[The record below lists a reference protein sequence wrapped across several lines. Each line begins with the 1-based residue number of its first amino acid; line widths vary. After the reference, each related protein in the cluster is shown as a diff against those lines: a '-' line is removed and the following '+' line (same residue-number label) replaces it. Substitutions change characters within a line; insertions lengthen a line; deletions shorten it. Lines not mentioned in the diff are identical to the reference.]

1 MNITYNGMTDAKN
14 TVSFTRLPNILK
26 IKENNNGTPASA
38 TITISDL
45 SRVTSTKEYTLI
57 INGVKLISTLSLVN
71 AGGNKFYLSNSN
83 SDKTIVAYK
92 LVETLRGLST
102 LPLNYDITLAT
113 ASDGTLSPVITIMAK
128 NNGMQF
134 DLNIEGTL
142 IDNNIATVSF
152 TSGTSSSNLLK
163 GIMNKV
169 LVEVYQV
176 NNPSTQDRIGSTTY
190 QMGTYLTTLTKEAFG
205 EEVSFNLSPL
215 FSAITDYDTLS
226 EVNLYIYIMN
236 DNTLT
241 LAGIMK
247 DIYFTTGY
255 MVNQG
260 VNYLPVPSTQLA
272 QNVSRGTTKST
283 INNTILY
290 VYQPTIQFTLY
301 VPFATTAAKT
311 INFKVYYINSANI
324 PIKTTTTSYY
334 IVKSMT
340 SPVINL
346 DQSLFDRSF
355 YIDVVI
361 PDVGTLRYNVI
372 KPLKATDEIQR
383 VYWTNSYG
391 GISFFDFTGT
401 RTETRKTKVDYYQQ
415 NLFDYYDKDSAQL
428 NKVYNKDVSIT
439 VSLSTHSIEKDGTWQ
454 FFDLQNS
461 SNAWTYVNGKKYF
474 ITITDLKITES
485 QVNDIYTATVEY
497 EYSMGDT
504 F

>member
-1 MNITYNGMTDAKN
+1 MNITYNGMTDPKN
-14 TVSFTRLPNILK
+14 TVSFTKIPNILK

-45 SRVTSTKEYTLI
+45 TKVTDGTEYTLI
-57 INGVKLISTLSLVN
+57 INGTKLISTQSLVN
-71 AGGNKFYLSNSN
+71 AAGNKFYLTNNNSE
-83 SDKTIVAYK
+83 KIIVAYK
-92 LVETLRGLST
+92 LVETLRGLNT
-102 LPLNYDITLAT
+102 LPLNYNITLAT

-128 NNGMQF
+128 NNGSQ
-134 DLNIEGTL
+134 LNLTIEGTL
-142 IDNNIATVSF
+142 ISSNIATKSI
-152 TSGTSSSNLLK
+152 TNGTSSSNLLR
-163 GIMNKV
+163 GVINKV
-169 LVEVYQV
+169 LVEVYEV
-176 NNPSTQDRIGSTTY
+176 KNPNTSDKIGNTNY
-190 QMGTYLTTLTKEAFG
+190 VMGEYLTTLTKEAFG
-205 EEVSFNLSPL
+205 EEVSFDLSPL
-215 FSAITDYDTLS
+215 LSAITDYGTLS
-226 EVNLYIYIMN
+226 EINLYVYIMN
-236 DNTLT
+236 DNVMT

-272 QNVSRGTTKST
+272 QNVSRGSTKSQL
-283 INNTILY
+283 NNTILY
-290 VYQPTIQFTLY
+290 VYQPSIQFTLY
-301 VPFATTAAKT
+301 VPFPSNTAQAA
-311 INFKVYYINSANI
+311 NFQVNYINSANVV
-324 PIKTTTTSYY
+324 IKSTTTSIYLTN
-334 IVKSMT
+334 SMT
-340 SPVINL
+340 SPVISL
-346 DQSLFDRSF
+346 DQSLLNQSF

-361 PDVGTLRYNVI
+361 PDVGRLRYNVI

-391 GISFFDFTGT
+391 GTSFFDFTGT

-415 NLFDYYDKDSAQL
+415 NLFDYYDKDTAQL

-439 VSLSTHSIEKDGTWQ
+439 VSLSTHSIEKDGTWV

>member
-1 MNITYNGMTDAKN
+1 MTDAKN

-113 ASDGTLSPVITIMAK
+113 ASDGTLSPVITIIAK
-128 NNGMQF
+128 NNGKQF

-176 NNPSTQDRIGSTTY
+176 NNPSTEDRIGSTTY

-205 EEVSFNLSPL
+205 EEVSFDLSPL

-236 DNTLT
+236 DNILT

-301 VPFATTAAKT
+301 VPFATPAAKT

-324 PIKTTTTSYY
+324 PIKMTTTSYY

-346 DQSLFDRSF
+346 DQELFNRSF
-355 YIDVVI
+355 YIDVEI
-361 PDVGTLRYNVI
+361 PDVGKLRYNVI

>member
-1 MNITYNGMTDAKN
+1 MTDAKN

-71 AGGNKFYLSNSN
+71 DGGNKFYLSNSN

-113 ASDGTLSPVITIMAK
+113 ASDGTLSPVITIIAK

-134 DLNIEGTL
+134 DLNIGGTL

-176 NNPSTQDRIGSTTY
+176 NNPSTEDRIGSTTY

-205 EEVSFNLSPL
+205 EEVSFDLSPL

-283 INNTILY
+283 INNSILY

-301 VPFATTAAKT
+301 VPFATPAAKT

-346 DQSLFDRSF
+346 DQELFNRSF
-355 YIDVVI
+355 YIDVEI
-361 PDVGTLRYNVI
+361 PDVGKLRYNVI

>member
-1 MNITYNGMTDAKN
+1 MTDAKN

-163 GIMNKV
+163 GVMNKV

-176 NNPSTQDRIGSTTY
+176 NNPSTQDRIGNTTY

-205 EEVSFNLSPL
+205 EEVSFDLSPL

-272 QNVSRGTTKST
+272 QNVSRGSTKST

-301 VPFATTAAKT
+301 VPFATPAAKT

-346 DQSLFDRSF
+346 DQDLFNRSF
-355 YIDVVI
+355 YIDVEI
-361 PDVGTLRYNVI
+361 PDVGKLRYNVI

-474 ITITDLKITES
+474 ITITDLKMTES

>member
-71 AGGNKFYLSNSN
+71 AAGNKFYLSNSD

-92 LVETLRGLST
+92 LVETLRGLNT

-113 ASDGTLSPVITIMAK
+113 ASDGTLSPVITIIAK
-128 NNGMQF
+128 NNGRQF

-163 GIMNKV
+163 GIFNKV

-176 NNPSTQDRIGSTTY
+176 NNPSTQDKIGSTTY

-205 EEVSFNLSPL
+205 EEVSFDLSPL
-215 FSAITDYDTLS
+215 FSAITDYNTLS

-236 DNTLT
+236 DNILT

-260 VNYLPVPSTQLA
+260 LNYINVASTQLA
-272 QNVSRGTTKST
+272 QNVYRGTNKPQL
-283 INNTILY
+283 NNTILY
-290 VYQPTIQFTLY
+290 VYQPSVQFTLY
-301 VPFATTAAKT
+301 VPFQSNTAQVV
-311 INFKVYYINSANI
+311 NLNLNYINSANVV
-324 PIKTTTTSYY
+324 IKSFRTTLY
-334 IVKSMT
+334 ITNSMT
-340 SPVINL
+340 SPAI
-346 DQSLFDRSF
+346 SLNQTLLNQSF

-415 NLFDYYDKDSAQL
+415 NLFDYYDKDTAQL

>member
-134 DLNIEGTL
+134 NLDIKGTL

-176 NNPSTQDRIGSTTY
+176 DNPSTQDKIGSTTY

-205 EEVSFNLSPL
+205 EEVSFDLSPL

-260 VNYLPVPSTQLA
+260 EPYLSIPSMILA

-283 INNTILY
+283 INNSILY

-311 INFKVYYINSANI
+311 IDFKVYYINSANI

-355 YIDVVI
+355 YIDVEI
-361 PDVGTLRYNVI
+361 PDVGKLRYNVI

-415 NLFDYYDKDSAQL
+415 NLFDYYDKDTAQL
-428 NKVYNKDVSIT
+428 NKVYNKDVTIT

>member
-1 MNITYNGMTDAKN
+1 MTDAKN

-113 ASDGTLSPVITIMAK
+113 ASDGTLSPVITIVAK

-205 EEVSFNLSPL
+205 EEVSFDLSPL
-215 FSAITDYDTLS
+215 FSAITDYNTLS

-311 INFKVYYINSANI
+311 INLKVYYINSANI

-346 DQSLFDRSF
+346 DQELFNRSF
-355 YIDVVI
+355 YIDVEI
-361 PDVGTLRYNVI
+361 PDVGKLRYNVI

-485 QVNDIYTATVEY
+485 QVNNIYTATVEY

>member
-71 AGGNKFYLSNSN
+71 AAGNKFYLSNSD

-92 LVETLRGLST
+92 LVETLRGLNT

-113 ASDGTLSPVITIMAK
+113 SSDGTLSPVITIIAK
-128 NNGMQF
+128 NNGRQF

-163 GIMNKV
+163 GIFNKV

-176 NNPSTQDRIGSTTY
+176 NNPSTQDKIGSTTY

-205 EEVSFNLSPL
+205 EEVSFDLSPL

-236 DNTLT
+236 DNILT

-272 QNVSRGTTKST
+272 QNVSRGSTKST
-283 INNTILY
+283 INNSILY

-301 VPFATTAAKT
+301 VPFTTTAAKT
-311 INFKVYYINSANI
+311 INLKVYYINSANI
-324 PIKTTTTSYY
+324 PIKTTTTSCY

-340 SPVINL
+340 SPGSDRDEL
-346 DQSLFDRSF
+346 LFDRS
-355 YIDVVI
+355 V
-361 PDVGTLRYNVI
+361 
-372 KPLKATDEIQR
+372 
-383 VYWTNSYG
+383 
-391 GISFFDFTGT
+391 
-401 RTETRKTKVDYYQQ
+401 
-415 NLFDYYDKDSAQL
+415 
-428 NKVYNKDVSIT
+428 
-439 VSLSTHSIEKDGTWQ
+439 
-454 FFDLQNS
+454 
-461 SNAWTYVNGKKYF
+461 
-474 ITITDLKITES
+474 
-485 QVNDIYTATVEY
+485 
-497 EYSMGDT
+497 
-504 F
+504 

>member
-1 MNITYNGMTDAKN
+1 MTDAKN

-71 AGGNKFYLSNSN
+71 AAGNKFYLSNSN

-92 LVETLRGLST
+92 LVETLRGLNT

-128 NNGMQF
+128 NNGKQF
-134 DLNIEGTL
+134 DLDIEGTL

-176 NNPSTQDRIGSTTY
+176 NNPSIQDKIGSTTY

-205 EEVSFNLSPL
+205 EEVSFDLSPL
-215 FSAITDYDTLS
+215 FSAITDYNTLS

-272 QNVSRGTTKST
+272 QNVSRGSTKST
-283 INNTILY
+283 INNSILY

-311 INFKVYYINSANI
+311 INFKVYYINSANV
-324 PIKTTTTSYY
+324 PIKMTTTSYY
-334 IVKSMT
+334 ITKSMT

-355 YIDVVI
+355 YIDVEI
-361 PDVGTLRYNVI
+361 PDVGKLRYNVI

-415 NLFDYYDKDSAQL
+415 NLFDYYDKDTAQL

-474 ITITDLKITES
+474 ITVTDLKITES

>member
-1 MNITYNGMTDAKN
+1 
-14 TVSFTRLPNILK
+14 
-26 IKENNNGTPASA
+26 
-38 TITISDL
+38 
-45 SRVTSTKEYTLI
+45 
-57 INGVKLISTLSLVN
+57 
-71 AGGNKFYLSNSN
+71 
-83 SDKTIVAYK
+83 
-92 LVETLRGLST
+92 
-102 LPLNYDITLAT
+102 
-113 ASDGTLSPVITIMAK
+113 
-128 NNGMQF
+128 
-134 DLNIEGTL
+134 
-142 IDNNIATVSF
+142 
-152 TSGTSSSNLLK
+152 
-163 GIMNKV
+163 MNKV

-176 NNPSTQDRIGSTTY
+176 NNPSTQDKIGSTTY

-205 EEVSFNLSPL
+205 EEVSFDLSPL

-236 DNTLT
+236 DNILT

-260 VNYLPVPSTQLA
+260 LNYINVPSTQLA
-272 QNVSRGTTKST
+272 QNVYRGTNKPQL
-283 INNTILY
+283 NNTVLY
-290 VYQPTIQFTLY
+290 VYQPSVQFTLY
-301 VPFATTAAKT
+301 VPFPSNTAQSV
-311 INFKVYYINSANI
+311 NFQVNYINSANVA
-324 PIKTTTTSYY
+324 IKSTTTTLYLTN
-334 IVKSMT
+334 SMT
-340 SPVINL
+340 SPVIPL
-346 DQSLFDRSF
+346 DQTLLNQSF
-355 YIDVVI
+355 YIDIVI

-383 VYWTNSYG
+383 IYWTNSYG

-415 NLFDYYDKDSAQL
+415 NLFDYYDKDTAQL
-428 NKVYNKDVSIT
+428 NKVYNKDVNIT
-439 VSLSTHSIEKDGTWQ
+439 VSLSTHSIEKDGTWI

>member
-14 TVSFTRLPNILK
+14 TVSFTKLPNILK

-71 AGGNKFYLSNSN
+71 AAGNKFYLSNSD

-92 LVETLRGLST
+92 LVETLRGLNT
-102 LPLNYDITLAT
+102 LPLNYDITLAK
-113 ASDGTLSPVITIMAK
+113 ASDGTLSPVITIIAK
-128 NNGMQF
+128 NNGRQF

-163 GIMNKV
+163 GIFNKV

-176 NNPSTQDRIGSTTY
+176 NNPSTQDKIGSTTY

-205 EEVSFNLSPL
+205 EEVSFDLSPL

-236 DNTLT
+236 DNILT

-260 VNYLPVPSTQLA
+260 LNYINVASTQLA
-272 QNVSRGTTKST
+272 QNIYRGTNKPQL
-283 INNTILY
+283 NNTVLY
-290 VYQPTIQFTLY
+290 VYQPSVQFTLY
-301 VPFATTAAKT
+301 VPFPNNTAQTA
-311 INFKVYYINSANI
+311 NFQVNYINSANVA
-324 PIKTTTTSYY
+324 IKSTTTSIYLTN
-334 IVKSMT
+334 SMT
-340 SPVINL
+340 SPVIPL
-346 DQSLFDRSF
+346 DQTLLNQSF
-355 YIDVVI
+355 YIDIVI

-391 GISFFDFTGT
+391 GVSFFDFTGT

-415 NLFDYYDKDSAQL
+415 NLFDYYDKDTAQL

>member
-26 IKENNNGTPASA
+26 IKESNNGTPASA

-71 AGGNKFYLSNSN
+71 AAGNKFYLSNSD

-92 LVETLRGLST
+92 LVETLRGLNT

-113 ASDGTLSPVITIMAK
+113 ASDGTLSPVITIIAK
-128 NNGMQF
+128 NNGRQF

-163 GIMNKV
+163 GVMNKV

-176 NNPSTQDRIGSTTY
+176 NNPSTQDKIGNTTY
-190 QMGTYLTTLTKEAFG
+190 EMGTYLTTLTKEAFG
-205 EEVSFNLSPL
+205 EEVSFDLSPL

-236 DNTLT
+236 DNILT

-260 VNYLPVPSTQLA
+260 LNYINVASTQLA
-272 QNVSRGTTKST
+272 QNVYRGTNKPQL
-283 INNTILY
+283 NNTVLY
-290 VYQPTIQFTLY
+290 VYQPSVQFTLY
-301 VPFATTAAKT
+301 VPFPDNTAQSA
-311 INFKVYYINSANI
+311 NFQVNYINSANVA
-324 PIKTTTTSYY
+324 IKSTTTSIYLTN
-334 IVKSMT
+334 SMT
-340 SPVINL
+340 SPVIPL
-346 DQSLFDRSF
+346 DQTLLNQSF

-383 VYWTNSYG
+383 IYWTNSYG

-415 NLFDYYDKDSAQL
+415 NLFDYYDKDTAQL
-428 NKVYNKDVSIT
+428 NKVYNKDVTIT

>member
-1 MNITYNGMTDAKN
+1 MEITYNGMTDPKN
-14 TVSFTRLPNILK
+14 TVSFTKIPNILK

-45 SRVTSTKEYTLI
+45 TKVTTSKEYTLI
-57 INGVKLISTLSLVN
+57 INGVKLISTLSLIN
-71 AGGNKFYLSNSN
+71 AAGNKFYLSNSN
-83 SDKTIVAYK
+83 SDKVIVAYK
-92 LVETLRGLST
+92 LVETLRSLNT
-102 LPLNYDITLAT
+102 LPLNYNITLAT
-113 ASDGTLSPVITIMAK
+113 ASDGTLSPVITIIAK
-128 NNGMQF
+128 QNGMQF
-134 DLNIEGTL
+134 NLDIEGTL
-142 IDNNIATVSF
+142 ITNNIATVSF
-152 TSGTSSSNLLK
+152 TAGTSSSNLLK
-163 GIMNKV
+163 GLTNKV

-176 NNPSTQDRIGSTTY
+176 DNPTSQDKIGNTTY
-190 QMGTYLTTLTKEAFG
+190 QMGNYLTTLTKEAWG
-205 EEVSFNLSPL
+205 EEVSFDLSPL
-215 FSAITDYDTLS
+215 LSSITDYGTLS
-226 EVNLYIYIMN
+226 EINLYIYIMN
-236 DNTLT
+236 NDTLA

-260 VNYLPVPSTQLA
+260 VNYLPVPSIQLA
-272 QNVSRGTTKST
+272 QNVSRGSTKSQL
-283 INNTILY
+283 NNTILY
-290 VYQPTIQFTLY
+290 VYQPSIQFTLY
-301 VPFATTAAKT
+301 VPFPSNTAQVV
-311 INFKVYYINSANI
+311 NFQVNYINSANVA
-324 PIKTTTTSYY
+324 IKSMFASAYLTN
-334 IVKSMT
+334 SMT
-340 SPVINL
+340 SPVI
-346 DQSLFDRSF
+346 SLNQTLLNQSF
-355 YIDVVI
+355 YINIVI

-383 VYWTNSYG
+383 IYWTNSYG
-391 GISFFDFTGT
+391 GISFFDFTGA

-415 NLFDYYDKDSAQL
+415 NLFDYYDKGTAQL
-428 NKVYNKDVSIT
+428 NKVYNKDVTIT

>member
-1 MNITYNGMTDAKN
+1 MEITYNGMTDPKN
-14 TVSFTRLPNILK
+14 TVSFTKIPNILK

-45 SRVTSTKEYTLI
+45 TKVTDGTEYTLI
-57 INGVKLISTLSLVN
+57 INGTKLISTQSLIN
-71 AGGNKFYLSNSN
+71 AAGNKFYLTNNNSE
-83 SDKTIVAYK
+83 KIIVAYK
-92 LVETLRGLST
+92 LVETLRGLNT
-102 LPLNYDITLAT
+102 LPLNYNITLAT

-128 NNGMQF
+128 NNGSQF
-134 DLNIEGTL
+134 NLAIEGTL
-142 IDNNIATVSF
+142 ISSNIATKSI
-152 TSGTSSSNLLK
+152 TNGTSSSNLLR
-163 GIMNKV
+163 GVINKV
-169 LVEVYQV
+169 LVEVYEV
-176 NNPSTQDRIGSTTY
+176 KNPNTSDKIGNTNY
-190 QMGTYLTTLTKEAFG
+190 VMGEYLTTLTKEAFG
-205 EEVSFNLSPL
+205 EEVSFDLSPL
-215 FSAITDYDTLS
+215 LSAITDYGTLS
-226 EVNLYIYIMN
+226 EINLYVYIMN
-236 DNTLT
+236 DNVMT

-272 QNVSRGTTKST
+272 QNVSRGSTKSQL
-283 INNTILY
+283 NNTVLY
-290 VYQPTIQFTLY
+290 VYQPSVQFTLY
-301 VPFATTAAKT
+301 VPFPSNTAQAADFQV
-311 INFKVYYINSANI
+311 NYINSANVA
-324 PIKTTTTSYY
+324 IKSTTTSIYLTN
-334 IVKSMT
+334 SMT
-340 SPVINL
+340 SPVIPL
-346 DQSLFDRSF
+346 DQTLLNQSF

-391 GISFFDFTGT
+391 GVSFFDFTGT

-415 NLFDYYDKDSAQL
+415 NLFDYYDKDTAQL

>member
-1 MNITYNGMTDAKN
+1 MTDPKN
-14 TVSFTRLPNILK
+14 TVSFTKIPNILK

-45 SRVTSTKEYTLI
+45 SKVTDGTEYTLI
-57 INGVKLISTLSLVN
+57 INGTKLISTQSLVN
-71 AGGNKFYLSNSN
+71 AAGNKFYLTNNNSE
-83 SDKTIVAYK
+83 KIIVAYK
-92 LVETLRGLST
+92 LVETLRGLNT
-102 LPLNYDITLAT
+102 LPLNYNITLAT

-128 NNGMQF
+128 NNGSQ
-134 DLNIEGTL
+134 LNLSIEGTL
-142 IDNNIATVSF
+142 ISSNIATKSI
-152 TSGTSSSNLLK
+152 TNGTSSSNLLR
-163 GIMNKV
+163 GVINKV
-169 LVEVYQV
+169 LVEVYEV
-176 NNPSTQDRIGSTTY
+176 KNPNTSDKIGNTNY
-190 QMGTYLTTLTKEAFG
+190 VMGEYLTTLTKEAFG
-205 EEVSFNLSPL
+205 EEVSFDLSPL
-215 FSAITDYDTLS
+215 LSAITDYGTLS
-226 EVNLYIYIMN
+226 EINLYVYIMN
-236 DNTLT
+236 DNVMT

-272 QNVSRGTTKST
+272 QNVSRGSTKSQL
-283 INNTILY
+283 NNTILY
-290 VYQPTIQFTLY
+290 VYQPSNQFTLY
-301 VPFATTAAKT
+301 VPFPSNTAQAA
-311 INFKVYYINSANI
+311 NFQVNYINSANVV
-324 PIKTTTTSYY
+324 IKSTTTSIYLTN
-334 IVKSMT
+334 SMT
-340 SPVINL
+340 SPVISL
-346 DQSLFDRSF
+346 DQSLLNQSF

-391 GISFFDFTGT
+391 GVSFFDFTGT

-415 NLFDYYDKDSAQL
+415 NLFDYYDKDTAQL

-439 VSLSTHSIEKDGTWQ
+439 VSLSTHSIEKDGTWV

>member
-38 TITISDL
+38 TITISNL

-71 AGGNKFYLSNSN
+71 AAGNKFYLSNSD

-92 LVETLRGLST
+92 LVETLRGLNT

-113 ASDGTLSPVITIMAK
+113 SSDGTLSPVITIIAK
-128 NNGMQF
+128 NNGRQF

-176 NNPSTQDRIGSTTY
+176 NNPSTQDKIGSTTY

-205 EEVSFNLSPL
+205 EEVSFDLSPL
-215 FSAITDYDTLS
+215 FSAITDYNTLS

-236 DNTLT
+236 DNALT

-272 QNVSRGTTKST
+272 QNVYRGTNKPQL
-283 INNTILY
+283 NNTVLY
-290 VYQPTIQFTLY
+290 VYQPSVQFTLY
-301 VPFATTAAKT
+301 VPFPSNTAQVV
-311 INFKVYYINSANI
+311 NFQVNYINSANVA
-324 PIKTTTTSYY
+324 IKSTTSSAYLTS
-334 IVKSMT
+334 SMT
-340 SPVINL
+340 SIVINL
-346 DQSLFDRSF
+346 DQSLLNQSF

-415 NLFDYYDKDSAQL
+415 NLFDYYDKDTAQL
-428 NKVYNKDVSIT
+428 NKVYNKDVTIT

>member
-1 MNITYNGMTDAKN
+1 MKITYNGMTDAKN

-163 GIMNKV
+163 GIINKV

-176 NNPSTQDRIGSTTY
+176 DNPSTQDRIGSTTY

-205 EEVSFNLSPL
+205 EEVSFDLSPL

-283 INNTILY
+283 INNSILY

-301 VPFATTAAKT
+301 VPFATPAAKT
-311 INFKVYYINSANI
+311 INFKVYYINSANV

-355 YIDVVI
+355 YIDVEI
-361 PDVGTLRYNVI
+361 PDVGKLRYNVI

-391 GISFFDFTGT
+391 GVSFFDFTGT

>member
-1 MNITYNGMTDAKN
+1 MTDAKN

-71 AGGNKFYLSNSN
+71 AAGNKFYLSNSD

-92 LVETLRGLST
+92 LVETLRGLNT

-113 ASDGTLSPVITIMAK
+113 ASDGTLSPVITIIAK
-128 NNGMQF
+128 NNGRQF

-163 GIMNKV
+163 GIFNKV

-176 NNPSTQDRIGSTTY
+176 NNPSTQDKIGSTTY

-205 EEVSFNLSPL
+205 EEVSFDLSPL
-215 FSAITDYDTLS
+215 FSAITDYNTLS

-236 DNTLT
+236 DNILT

-260 VNYLPVPSTQLA
+260 LNYINVASTQLA
-272 QNVSRGTTKST
+272 QNVYRGTNKPQL
-283 INNTILY
+283 NNTILY
-290 VYQPTIQFTLY
+290 VYQPSVQFTLY
-301 VPFATTAAKT
+301 VPFQSNTAQVV
-311 INFKVYYINSANI
+311 NLNLNYINSANVV
-324 PIKTTTTSYY
+324 IKSFRTTLY
-334 IVKSMT
+334 ITNSMT
-340 SPVINL
+340 SPAI
-346 DQSLFDRSF
+346 SLNQTLLNQSF

-415 NLFDYYDKDSAQL
+415 NLFDYYDKDTAQL

>member
-1 MNITYNGMTDAKN
+1 MTDAKN

-163 GIMNKV
+163 GIINKV

-176 NNPSTQDRIGSTTY
+176 DNPSTQDKIGSTTY

-205 EEVSFNLSPL
+205 EEVSFDLSPL

-283 INNTILY
+283 INNSILY

-301 VPFATTAAKT
+301 VPFATPAAKT

-346 DQSLFDRSF
+346 EQSLFDRSF
-355 YIDVVI
+355 YIDVEI
-361 PDVGTLRYNVI
+361 PDVGKLRYNVI

-415 NLFDYYDKDSAQL
+415 NLFDYYDKDTAQL

>member
-71 AGGNKFYLSNSN
+71 AAGNKFYLSNSN

-92 LVETLRGLST
+92 LVETLRGLNT
-102 LPLNYDITLAT
+102 LPLNYDITLAK

-128 NNGMQF
+128 NNGKQF
-134 DLNIEGTL
+134 DLDIEGTL

-163 GIMNKV
+163 GVMNKV

-176 NNPSTQDRIGSTTY
+176 NNPSTQDKIGSTTY

-205 EEVSFNLSPL
+205 EEVSFDLSPL
-215 FSAITDYDTLS
+215 FSAITDYNTLS

-236 DNTLT
+236 DNILT

-272 QNVSRGTTKST
+272 QNVYRGTNKSQL
-283 INNTILY
+283 NNTVLY
-290 VYQPTIQFTLY
+290 VYQPSVQFTLY
-301 VPFATTAAKT
+301 VPFPTNTAQLL
-311 INFKVYYINSANI
+311 NYNVNYINSANVA
-324 PIKTTTTSYY
+324 IKSTTRTLYLTN
-334 IVKSMT
+334 SMT
-340 SPVINL
+340 SPVIQL
-346 DQSLFDRSF
+346 DRSLLNQSF
-355 YIDVVI
+355 YIDVVL

-391 GISFFDFTGT
+391 GVSFFDFTGA

-415 NLFDYYDKDSAQL
+415 NLFDYYDKDTAQL
-428 NKVYNKDVSIT
+428 NKVYNKDVTIT

>member
-1 MNITYNGMTDAKN
+1 MKITYNGMTDAKN

-57 INGVKLISTLSLVN
+57 INGVKLISTLSIVN

-113 ASDGTLSPVITIMAK
+113 ASDGTLSPVITIIAK

-163 GIMNKV
+163 GIINKV

-176 NNPSTQDRIGSTTY
+176 DNPSTQDKIGSTTY

-205 EEVSFNLSPL
+205 EEVSFDLSPL

-301 VPFATTAAKT
+301 VPFATPAAKT

-346 DQSLFDRSF
+346 DQELFNRSF
-355 YIDVVI
+355 YIDVEI
-361 PDVGTLRYNVI
+361 PDVGKLRYNVI

>member
-71 AGGNKFYLSNSN
+71 AAGNKFYLSNSD

-92 LVETLRGLST
+92 LVETLRGLNT

-113 ASDGTLSPVITIMAK
+113 ASDGTLSPVITIIAK
-128 NNGMQF
+128 NNGRQF

-176 NNPSTQDRIGSTTY
+176 NNPSTQDKIGSTTY

-205 EEVSFNLSPL
+205 EEVSFDLSPL
-215 FSAITDYDTLS
+215 FSAITDYNTLS

-236 DNTLT
+236 DNILT

-272 QNVSRGTTKST
+272 QNVSRGSTKSQL
-283 INNTILY
+283 NNTILY
-290 VYQPTIQFTLY
+290 VYQPSIQFTLY
-301 VPFATTAAKT
+301 VPFPTNTAQFVNT
-311 INFKVYYINSANI
+311 NINYINSANVA
-324 PIKTTTTSYY
+324 IKSIIARLYLTS
-334 IVKSMT
+334 SMT

-346 DQSLFDRSF
+346 DQTLLNQSF
-355 YIDVVI
+355 YIDIVI

-415 NLFDYYDKDSAQL
+415 NLFDYYDKDTAQL
-428 NKVYNKDVSIT
+428 NKVYNKDVTIT

>member
-355 YIDVVI
+355 YIDVEI
-361 PDVGTLRYNVI
+361 PDVGKLRYNVI

>member
-1 MNITYNGMTDAKN
+1 MTDPKN
-14 TVSFTRLPNILK
+14 TVSFTKIPNILK

-45 SRVTSTKEYTLI
+45 SKVTDGTEYTLI
-57 INGVKLISTLSLVN
+57 INGIKLISTQSLVN
-71 AGGNKFYLSNSN
+71 AAGNKFYLTNNNSE
-83 SDKTIVAYK
+83 KIIVAYK
-92 LVETLRGLST
+92 LVETLRGLNT
-102 LPLNYDITLAT
+102 LPLNYNITLAT

-128 NNGMQF
+128 NNGSQ
-134 DLNIEGTL
+134 LNLTIEGTL
-142 IDNNIATVSF
+142 ISSNIATKSI
-152 TSGTSSSNLLK
+152 TNGTSSSNLLK
-163 GIMNKV
+163 GVINKV
-169 LVEVYQV
+169 LVEVYEV
-176 NNPSTQDRIGSTTY
+176 KNPNTSDKIGNTNY
-190 QMGTYLTTLTKEAFG
+190 VMGEYLTTLTKEAFG
-205 EEVSFNLSPL
+205 EEVSFDLSPL
-215 FSAITDYDTLS
+215 LSAITDYGTLS
-226 EVNLYIYIMN
+226 EINLYVYIMN
-236 DNTLT
+236 DNVMT

-272 QNVSRGTTKST
+272 QNVARGSTKSQL
-283 INNTILY
+283 NNTILY
-290 VYQPTIQFTLY
+290 VYQPSVQFTLY
-301 VPFATTAAKT
+301 VPFPSNTAQAA
-311 INFKVYYINSANI
+311 NFQVNYINSANVA
-324 PIKTTTTSYY
+324 IKSTTTSIYLTN
-334 IVKSMT
+334 SMT
-340 SPVINL
+340 SPVISL
-346 DQSLFDRSF
+346 DQTLLNQSF

-361 PDVGTLRYNVI
+361 PGVGTLRYNVI

-391 GISFFDFTGT
+391 GVSFFDFTGT

-415 NLFDYYDKDSAQL
+415 NLFDYYDKDTAQL
-428 NKVYNKDVSIT
+428 NKVYNKDVTIT
-439 VSLSTHSIEKDGTWQ
+439 VSLSTHSIEKDGTWV

>member
-26 IKENNNGTPASA
+26 IKESNNGTPASA

-45 SRVTSTKEYTLI
+45 SRVTSTKDYTLI

-71 AGGNKFYLSNSN
+71 AAGNKFYLSNSN

-92 LVETLRGLST
+92 LVETLRGLNT

-134 DLNIEGTL
+134 NLNIEGTL

-163 GIMNKV
+163 GVMNKV

-176 NNPSTQDRIGSTTY
+176 NNPSTQDKIGSTAY
-190 QMGTYLTTLTKEAFG
+190 KMGTYLTTLTKEAFG
-205 EEVSFNLSPL
+205 EEVSFDLSPL

-236 DNTLT
+236 DNILT

-260 VNYLPVPSTQLA
+260 LNYINVSSTQLA
-272 QNVSRGTTKST
+272 QNVYRGTNKPQL
-283 INNTILY
+283 NNTVLY
-290 VYQPTIQFTLY
+290 VYEPRIQFTLY
-301 VPFATTAAKT
+301 VPFPVNIAHATNFQ
-311 INFKVYYINSANI
+311 INYINSANVVI
-324 PIKTTTTSYY
+324 MSITRTLILT
-334 IVKSMT
+334 KSMSST
-340 SPVINL
+340 VLSL
-346 DQSLFDRSF
+346 EQSLLDKSF

-361 PDVGTLRYNVI
+361 PNVGTLRYNVI

-391 GISFFDFTGT
+391 GVSFFDFTGT

-415 NLFDYYDKDSAQL
+415 NLFDYYDKDTAQL
-428 NKVYNKDVSIT
+428 NKVYNKDVTIT

>member
-1 MNITYNGMTDAKN
+1 MTDAKN

-45 SRVTSTKEYTLI
+45 TKVTTSKEYTLI

-71 AGGNKFYLSNSN
+71 AAGNKFYLSNSD

-92 LVETLRGLST
+92 LVETLRGLNT

-128 NNGMQF
+128 NNGRQF

-142 IDNNIATVSF
+142 INNNIATVSF

-176 NNPSTQDRIGSTTY
+176 KNPSTQDKIGSTTY

-205 EEVSFNLSPL
+205 EEVSFDLSPL
-215 FSAITDYDTLS
+215 FSAITDYNTLS

-236 DNTLT
+236 DNILT

-260 VNYLPVPSTQLA
+260 LNYINVASTQLA
-272 QNVSRGTTKST
+272 QNVYRGTNKPQL
-283 INNTILY
+283 NNTILY
-290 VYQPTIQFTLY
+290 VYQPSVQFTLY
-301 VPFATTAAKT
+301 VPFPANTAQIVNFN
-311 INFKVYYINSANI
+311 INYINSANVV
-324 PIKTTTTSYY
+324 IKSMPASLYLTS
-334 IVKSMT
+334 SMT
-340 SPVINL
+340 SPLINL
-346 DQSLFDRSF
+346 EQTSFNQSF
-355 YIDVVI
+355 YIDIVI

-415 NLFDYYDKDSAQL
+415 NLFDYYDKDTAQL
-428 NKVYNKDVSIT
+428 NKVYNKDVTIT

>member
-1 MNITYNGMTDAKN
+1 MTDAKN

-71 AGGNKFYLSNSN
+71 AAGNKFYLSNSN

-92 LVETLRGLST
+92 LVETLRGLNT
-102 LPLNYDITLAT
+102 LPLNYDITLVT
-113 ASDGTLSPVITIMAK
+113 ASDGTLSPVITIIAK
-128 NNGMQF
+128 NNGKQF

-163 GIMNKV
+163 GLTNKV

-176 NNPSTQDRIGSTTY
+176 NNPSTQDKIGSTTY

-205 EEVSFNLSPL
+205 EEVSFDLSPL

-236 DNTLT
+236 DNILT

-260 VNYLPVPSTQLA
+260 LNYINVASTQLA
-272 QNVSRGTTKST
+272 QNVYRGTDKSQL
-283 INNTILY
+283 NNTVLY
-290 VYQPTIQFTLY
+290 VYQPSVQFTLY
-301 VPFATTAAKT
+301 VPFTTNTAQAA
-311 INFKVYYINSANI
+311 NFQVNYINSANVA
-324 PIKTTTTSYY
+324 IKSTTTSIYLTN
-334 IVKSMT
+334 SMT
-340 SPVINL
+340 SPVIPLEQTLLN
-346 DQSLFDRSF
+346 QSF

-383 VYWTNSYG
+383 IYWTNSYG

-415 NLFDYYDKDSAQL
+415 NLFDYYDKDTAQL
-428 NKVYNKDVSIT
+428 NKVYNKDVTIT
-439 VSLSTHSIEKDGTWQ
+439 VSLSTHSIEKDGTWI

>member
-1 MNITYNGMTDAKN
+1 MTDAKN

-163 GIMNKV
+163 GIINKV

-176 NNPSTQDRIGSTTY
+176 NNPSTEDKIGSTTY

-205 EEVSFNLSPL
+205 EEVSFDLSPL

-283 INNTILY
+283 INNSILY

-301 VPFATTAAKT
+301 MPFATPAAKT

-355 YIDVVI
+355 YIDVEI
-361 PDVGTLRYNVI
+361 PDVGKLRYNVI

-415 NLFDYYDKDSAQL
+415 NLFDYYDKDTAQL
-428 NKVYNKDVSIT
+428 NKVYNKDVTIT

>member
-71 AGGNKFYLSNSN
+71 AAGNKFYLSNSD

-92 LVETLRGLST
+92 LVETLRGLNT
-102 LPLNYDITLAT
+102 LPLNYDITLAK
-113 ASDGTLSPVITIMAK
+113 ASDGTLSPVITIIAK
-128 NNGMQF
+128 NNGRQF

-176 NNPSTQDRIGSTTY
+176 NNPSTQDKIGSTTY

-205 EEVSFNLSPL
+205 EEVSFDLSPL
-215 FSAITDYDTLS
+215 FSAITDYNTLS

-236 DNTLT
+236 DNILT

-260 VNYLPVPSTQLA
+260 LNYINVPSTQLA
-272 QNVSRGTTKST
+272 QNVYRGTNKPQL
-283 INNTILY
+283 NNTVLY
-290 VYQPTIQFTLY
+290 VYQPSVQFTLY
-301 VPFATTAAKT
+301 VPFPSNTAQFVNCN
-311 INFKVYYINSANI
+311 INYINSANVV
-324 PIKTTTTSYY
+324 IKSIIARLYLTS
-334 IVKSMT
+334 SMT
-340 SPVINL
+340 SPVISFN
-346 DQSLFDRSF
+346 QTLFNQSF

-391 GISFFDFTGT
+391 GVSFFDFTGT

-415 NLFDYYDKDSAQL
+415 NLFDYYDKDTAQL

>member
-1 MNITYNGMTDAKN
+1 MNITYNGMTDPKN
-14 TVSFTRLPNILK
+14 TVSFTKIPNILK

-45 SRVTSTKEYTLI
+45 TKVTDGTEYTLI
-57 INGVKLISTLSLVN
+57 INGTKLISTQSLIN
-71 AGGNKFYLSNSN
+71 AAGNKFYLTNNNSE
-83 SDKTIVAYK
+83 KIIVAYK
-92 LVETLRGLST
+92 LVETLRGLNT
-102 LPLNYDITLAT
+102 LPLNYNITLAT

-128 NNGMQF
+128 NNGSQ
-134 DLNIEGTL
+134 LNLSIEGTL
-142 IDNNIATVSF
+142 ISSNIATKSI
-152 TSGTSSSNLLK
+152 TNGTSSSNLLR
-163 GIMNKV
+163 GVINKV
-169 LVEVYQV
+169 LVEVYEV
-176 NNPSTQDRIGSTTY
+176 KNPNTSDKIGNTNY
-190 QMGTYLTTLTKEAFG
+190 VMGEYLTTLTKEAFG
-205 EEVSFNLSPL
+205 EEVSFDLSPL
-215 FSAITDYDTLS
+215 LSAITDYGTLS
-226 EVNLYIYIMN
+226 EINLYVYIMN
-236 DNTLT
+236 DNVMT

-272 QNVSRGTTKST
+272 QNVSRGSTKSQL
-283 INNTILY
+283 NNTVLY
-290 VYQPTIQFTLY
+290 VYQPSVQFTLY
-301 VPFATTAAKT
+301 VPFPSNTAQAT
-311 INFKVYYINSANI
+311 NFQVNYINSANVA
-324 PIKTTTTSYY
+324 IKSTTTSIYLTN
-334 IVKSMT
+334 SMT
-340 SPVINL
+340 SPVISL
-346 DQSLFDRSF
+346 DQSLLNQSF

-391 GISFFDFTGT
+391 GTSFFDFTGT

-415 NLFDYYDKDSAQL
+415 NLFDYYDKDTAQL
-428 NKVYNKDVSIT
+428 NKVYNKDVTIT
-439 VSLSTHSIEKDGTWQ
+439 VSLSTHSIEKDGTWV

>member
-1 MNITYNGMTDAKN
+1 MTDAKN

-57 INGVKLISTLSLVN
+57 INGVKLISTLSIVN

-163 GIMNKV
+163 GVINKV

-176 NNPSTQDRIGSTTY
+176 NNPSTEDKIGSTTY

-205 EEVSFNLSPL
+205 EEVSFDLSPL

-283 INNTILY
+283 INNSILY

-301 VPFATTAAKT
+301 VPFATPAAKT

-346 DQSLFDRSF
+346 DQELFNRSF
-355 YIDVVI
+355 YIDVEI
-361 PDVGTLRYNVI
+361 PDVGKLRYNVI

-428 NKVYNKDVSIT
+428 NKVYNKDVTIT

-485 QVNDIYTATVEY
+485 QVNNIYTATVEY

>member
-128 NNGMQF
+128 NNGKQF

-163 GIMNKV
+163 GIINKV

-176 NNPSTQDRIGSTTY
+176 DNPSTQDKIGSTTY

-205 EEVSFNLSPL
+205 EEVSFDLSPL

-283 INNTILY
+283 INNSILY

-301 VPFATTAAKT
+301 VPFATPAAKT
-311 INFKVYYINSANI
+311 INLKVYYINSANI
-324 PIKTTTTSYY
+324 PIKMTTTSYY

-346 DQSLFDRSF
+346 DQELFNRSF
-355 YIDVVI
+355 YIDVEI
-361 PDVGTLRYNVI
+361 PDVGKLRYNVI

-485 QVNDIYTATVEY
+485 QVNNIYTATVEY

>member
-1 MNITYNGMTDAKN
+1 MTDAKN

-163 GIMNKV
+163 GIINKV

-176 NNPSTQDRIGSTTY
+176 NNPSTEDKIGSTTY

-205 EEVSFNLSPL
+205 EEVSFDLSPL

-283 INNTILY
+283 INNSILY

-301 VPFATTAAKT
+301 VPFATPAAKT

-346 DQSLFDRSF
+346 DQELFNRSF
-355 YIDVVI
+355 YIDVEI
-361 PDVGTLRYNVI
+361 PDVGKLRYNVI

-415 NLFDYYDKDSAQL
+415 NLFDYYDKDTAQL
-428 NKVYNKDVSIT
+428 NKVYNKDVTIT

-485 QVNDIYTATVEY
+485 QVNNIYTATVEY

>member
-1 MNITYNGMTDAKN
+1 MTDAKN

-45 SRVTSTKEYTLI
+45 SRVTTKEYTLI

-113 ASDGTLSPVITIMAK
+113 ASDGTLSPVITIIAK

-176 NNPSTQDRIGSTTY
+176 DNPSTQDRIGSTTY

-272 QNVSRGTTKST
+272 QNVSRGSTKST

-301 VPFATTAAKT
+301 VPFATTTAKT

-324 PIKTTTTSYY
+324 PIKMTTTSYF
-334 IVKSMT
+334 ITKSMT

-355 YIDVVI
+355 YIDVEI
-361 PDVGTLRYNVI
+361 PDVGKLRYNVI

-415 NLFDYYDKDSAQL
+415 NLFDYYDKDTAQL

>member
-1 MNITYNGMTDAKN
+1 MNITYNGMTDPKN
-14 TVSFTRLPNILK
+14 TVSFTKIPNILK

-45 SRVTSTKEYTLI
+45 SKVTDGTEYTLI
-57 INGVKLISTLSLVN
+57 INGTKLISTQSLVN
-71 AGGNKFYLSNSN
+71 AAGNKFYLTNNNSE
-83 SDKTIVAYK
+83 KIIVAYK
-92 LVETLRGLST
+92 LVETLRGLNT
-102 LPLNYDITLAT
+102 LPLNYNITLAT

-128 NNGMQF
+128 NNGSQ
-134 DLNIEGTL
+134 LNLSIEGTL
-142 IDNNIATVSF
+142 ISSNIATKSI
-152 TSGTSSSNLLK
+152 TNGTSSSNLLR
-163 GIMNKV
+163 GVINKV
-169 LVEVYQV
+169 LVEVYEV
-176 NNPSTQDRIGSTTY
+176 KNPNTSDKIGNTNY
-190 QMGTYLTTLTKEAFG
+190 VMGEYLTTLTKEAFG
-205 EEVSFNLSPL
+205 EEVSFDLSPL
-215 FSAITDYDTLS
+215 LSAITDYGTLS
-226 EVNLYIYIMN
+226 EINLYVYIMN
-236 DNTLT
+236 DNVMT

-272 QNVSRGTTKST
+272 QNVSRGSTKSQL
-283 INNTILY
+283 NNTILY
-290 VYQPTIQFTLY
+290 VYQPSIQFTLY
-301 VPFATTAAKT
+301 VPFPSNTAQAA
-311 INFKVYYINSANI
+311 NFQVNYINSANVV
-324 PIKTTTTSYY
+324 IKSTTTSIYLTN
-334 IVKSMT
+334 SMT
-340 SPVINL
+340 SPVISL
-346 DQSLFDRSF
+346 DQSLLNQSF

-361 PDVGTLRYNVI
+361 PDVGRLRYNVI

-391 GISFFDFTGT
+391 GTSFFDFTGT

-415 NLFDYYDKDSAQL
+415 NLFDYYDKDTAQL
-428 NKVYNKDVSIT
+428 NKVYNKDVTIT
-439 VSLSTHSIEKDGTWQ
+439 VSLSTHSIEKDGTWV

>member
-1 MNITYNGMTDAKN
+1 
-14 TVSFTRLPNILK
+14 
-26 IKENNNGTPASA
+26 
-38 TITISDL
+38 
-45 SRVTSTKEYTLI
+45 
-57 INGVKLISTLSLVN
+57 
-71 AGGNKFYLSNSN
+71 
-83 SDKTIVAYK
+83 
-92 LVETLRGLST
+92 
-102 LPLNYDITLAT
+102 
-113 ASDGTLSPVITIMAK
+113 
-128 NNGMQF
+128 
-134 DLNIEGTL
+134 
-142 IDNNIATVSF
+142 
-152 TSGTSSSNLLK
+152 
-163 GIMNKV
+163 MNKV

-176 NNPSTQDRIGSTTY
+176 NNPSTQDKIGNTTY

-205 EEVSFNLSPL
+205 EEVSFDLSPL

-236 DNTLT
+236 DNILT

-260 VNYLPVPSTQLA
+260 LNYINVPSTQLA
-272 QNVSRGTTKST
+272 QNVSRGSTKPQL
-283 INNTILY
+283 NNTVLY
-290 VYQPTIQFTLY
+290 VYQPSVQFTLY
-301 VPFATTAAKT
+301 VPFPSNTAQAA
-311 INFKVYYINSANI
+311 NFQVNYINSANVA
-324 PIKTTTTSYY
+324 IKSTTTTLYLTN
-334 IVKSMT
+334 SMT
-340 SPVINL
+340 SPVIPL
-346 DQSLFDRSF
+346 DQTLLNQSF

-383 VYWTNSYG
+383 IYWTNSYG

-415 NLFDYYDKDSAQL
+415 NLFDYYDKDTAQL